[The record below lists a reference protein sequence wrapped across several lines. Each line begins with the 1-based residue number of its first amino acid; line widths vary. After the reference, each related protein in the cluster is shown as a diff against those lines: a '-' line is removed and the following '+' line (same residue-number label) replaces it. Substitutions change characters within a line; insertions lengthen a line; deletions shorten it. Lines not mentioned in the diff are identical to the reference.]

1 MKKKKLI
8 IDTDIGTDF
17 DDAFA
22 VLLAGV
28 SEEVDFLGVT
38 TVWSRAHERARIAKK
53 VLAIAGRCSGVC
65 RNQQANRSKRKR
77 LVRI

>member
-38 TVWSRAHERARIAKK
+38 TVWSRAHERASIAK
-53 VLAIAGRCSGVC
+53 
-65 RNQQANRSKRKR
+65 
-77 LVRI
+77 

>member
-28 SEEVDFLGVT
+28 SEEVDF
-38 TVWSRAHERARIAKK
+38 
-53 VLAIAGRCSGVC
+53 SGC
-65 RNQQANRSKRKR
+65 NDR
-77 LVRI
+77 LVKST